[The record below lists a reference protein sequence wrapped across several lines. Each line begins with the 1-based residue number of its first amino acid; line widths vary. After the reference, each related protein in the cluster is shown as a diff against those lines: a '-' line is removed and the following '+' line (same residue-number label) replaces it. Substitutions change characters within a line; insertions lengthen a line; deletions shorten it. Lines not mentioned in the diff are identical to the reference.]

1 MNVKNAIVVS
11 LLALAACGKD
21 KAAGDEASAQ
31 MTPEKYRQQQQKFAD
46 SVMQAVKSP
55 KDIADKLGKGFE
67 SAPARLRDTL
77 SALAR
82 GTNCFPSGRKVDPY
96 LAGTVTVTLNMSV
109 VGTDVMYVQESSW
122 TSAAGNIVDAC
133 LNEAARGW
141 KLNSG
146 FGAPSRYV
154 TQFQFKQVPPGTG
167 GLSDGASAA
176 APAAPASA
184 SPRTSTRASTKR

>member
-1 MNVKNAIVVS
+1 MNVKHVIVVS

-21 KAAGDEASAQ
+21 KSTGDEASAQ
-31 MTPEKYRQQQQKFAD
+31 LTPEKYRQQQQKFAD
-46 SVMQAVKSP
+46 SVLQTVKSP

-146 FGAPSRYV
+146 FGAPARYV

-167 GLSDGASAA
+167 GLSDGASSGT
-176 APAAPASA
+176 PAAPTGATA
-184 SPRTSTRASTKR
+184 RATARTATKR